1 MKLKAALT
9 FVAVMLLGVSAWSQ
23 DAPKASIL
31 LDYSYSH
38 YGAVDYASP
47 NYNFGQWFSLNG
59 GGGSFVYNLRPY
71 LGFRADLQGYESDT
85 KLVRLPPGNPYLP
98 AGGSVNLSGNLFT
111 YLFGLEVGGHKGK
124 LHPFADGMVGGAHSN
139 LYGSLNLPAL
149 NLTGVT
155 ANNSNDAF
163 AATAGVGFD
172 VAMSHKIS
180 IRVGEFDYLYTD
192 FSSKIN
198 LGANQNSWRYLAGVE
213 LNFGGK
219 PPIPPA
225 ASVTVSPTEIL
236 AGDPVT
242 ATMTT
247 QNFNPKHTI
256 AYKWASSGGS
266 VSGTGETGNVT
277 TTGLAP
283 GNYTVTGTATD
294 EKEKKNNVATASA
307 SFTVKVPQPP
317 VVSCTANP
325 TSITPGLTA
334 NITMTASS
342 PDNRPLRYTWTS
354 DGGQVSG
361 SGTSATLTASQAD
374 AGHSITVTGTA
385 SDDRNLQTT
394 CTAAIEVPAPP
405 PPPAPACVSIED
417 WGQCTFEKDP
427 RRPWRVDNDCKDT
440 LDKLALRLQ
449 QAPTGTLDI
458 AGSTSEAE
466 AAKSPTLGAQRAV
479 NTKYYLTTDGP
490 TKSDASRIHPRQGGT
505 EGQIVD
511 FRFVPEGNLCSGQT
525 EPGSAVDETTI
536 QPQTRTGRKVKPAA
550 PPAP

>member
-1 MKLKAALT
+1 
-9 FVAVMLLGVSAWSQ
+9 
-23 DAPKASIL
+23 
-31 LDYSYSH
+31 
-38 YGAVDYASP
+38 
-47 NYNFGQWFSLNG
+47 
-59 GGGSFVYNLRPY
+59 
-71 LGFRADLQGYESDT
+71 
-85 KLVRLPPGNPYLP
+85 
-98 AGGSVNLSGNLFT
+98 
-111 YLFGLEVGGHKGK
+111 
-124 LHPFADGMVGGAHSN
+124 MVGGAHSN
-139 LYGSLNLPAL
+139 LYGYLNLPAL

-256 AYKWASSGGS
+256 TYKWTSSGGS

-511 FRFVPEGNLCSGQT
+511 FCFVPEGNLCSGQT